1 MEFQFE
7 WDPNKDRSNHRK
19 HGVSFAQAA
28 TIFLDSNQLSVFDDA
43 HSDDEDRWATMG
55 MTSVGMLCVVIHTFQ
70 GVSEELCKIRII
82 SARQAHEDEA
92 VQYREQMA

>member
-1 MEFQFE
+1 
-7 WDPNKDRSNHRK
+7 
-19 HGVSFAQAA
+19 
-28 TIFLDSNQLSVFDDA
+28 
-43 HSDDEDRWATMG
+43 MG

-92 VQYREQMA
+92 DQYREQMA